1 MKKLLLSVLVGAT
14 LPACVHAQSSVTLY
28 GYLGGGV
35 RWTNGLNGG
44 SAVAFNNNIL
54 AGNRFGLAGE
64 EDLGGGIKA
73 IFKLENAFNSG
84 TGALKSS
91 SVLFSQAAYVGF
103 NGNYGR
109 LTFGR
114 QVSAN
119 EYFSILVDPLNG
131 QGQSLAVSPN
141 ALYYFNFFTYDT
153 RFNNTISYLGRVG
166 GFRYGASYSPGGVA
180 GNTRAGSNV
189 SGMALY
195 QWGGGLA
202 GFGYQKQWNAT
213 ATQWAETFQ
222 GGGSLVMGPARLF
235 LSYADLHVSAATA
248 GAPERHDQM
257 PGAGLVVVPTP
268 AIQLTAAVYYD
279 RASHLA
285 NAKNGDGHKLT
296 TYAVA
301 EYFLSKRTEIY
312 AEADFNGL
320 QGAYR
325 NDALNIAG
333 LGIRAGTASTTGVS
347 VGLMTRF

>member
-1 MKKLLLSVLVGAT
+1 MKKLLLSILVGAT
-14 LPACVHAQSSVTLY
+14 LPACSFAQSSVTLY

-35 RWTNGLNGG
+35 RWTNGLKGG
-44 SAVAFNNNIL
+44 SAVTFNNNIV
-54 AGNRFGLAGE
+54 AGNRFGISGQ
-64 EDLGGGIKA
+64 EDLGGGISA

-91 SVLFSQAAYVGF
+91 GVLFSQAAYVGF

-141 ALYYFNFFTYDT
+141 ALYYFNYFTYDT

-180 GNTRAGSNV
+180 GNTRAGTNV

-257 PGAGLVVVPTP
+257 PGAGIVVVPTP
-268 AIQLTAAVYYD
+268 AVQLTAAVYYD

-320 QGAYR
+320 SGAYR
-325 NDALNIAG
+325 NDALNIVAFG
-333 LGIRAGTASTTGVS
+333 LRSGTASTTGVS